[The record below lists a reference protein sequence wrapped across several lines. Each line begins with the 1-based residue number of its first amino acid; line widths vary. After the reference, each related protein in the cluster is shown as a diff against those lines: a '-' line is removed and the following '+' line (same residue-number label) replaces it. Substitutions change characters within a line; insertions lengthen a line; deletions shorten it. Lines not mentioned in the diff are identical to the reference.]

1 MVKWAEAEIQRVQM
15 LISHRAGR
23 SESGQDLV
31 EYALMAGF
39 VALAAAATIP
49 YVVEGPMRSIYD
61 GAVNLLQQSGG
72 G

>member
-1 MVKWAEAEIQRVQM
+1 MKRANQKFQAVRA
-15 LISHRAGR
+15 LLNHRAWR

-39 VALAAAATIP
+39 VALAAGAAIP
-49 YVVEGPMRSIYD
+49 YVLEGPMRSIYE

-72 G
+72 S

>member
-1 MVKWAEAEIQRVQM
+1 MAKWAGVVNQRVRK
-15 LISHRAGR
+15 LLDHPPGR

-39 VALAAAATIP
+39 VALAAAAAIP
-49 YVVEGPMRSIYD
+49 YAVEGPMRCIYEA
-61 GAVNLLQQSGG
+61 AVNLLQQSGG

>member
-1 MVKWAEAEIQRVQM
+1 VKRANQKFQAVRA
-15 LISHRAGR
+15 LLNHRAWR

-39 VALAAAATIP
+39 VALAAGAAIP
-49 YVVEGPMRSIYD
+49 YVLEGPMRRIYEA
-61 GAVNLLQQSGG
+61 AVNLLQQSGG